1 MSNTHD
7 IAVTLFSCLYCNL
20 INSSFISSIFSPPAI
35 PLNLAIIFRKC
46 GIFSKWHLNLRSIL
60 GRLHLLTFVQHHS
73 KQIIRMTTYLRT
85 YAIWQHSNCC
95 VTLPLH
101 WLFQALHYF
110 AHKVCISWGFW
121 YHTFCTTVSETALGC
136 YSLYIR
142 YRVGGRKWCL
152 PLGILHELACGFLHC
167 DPNKMCA
174 DSVLP
179 RVAFSII
186 KIHQHAPTSSMKNNT
201 NCSGAYEELAPCFQ
215 SLEEIVDLVQNAGF
229 SFGSLELNDTVDSD
243 FVSLV
248 PPPQAHHLLSIF
260 CNGKNWVELNVD
272 IPFWLL
278 CINCNNYQPHWLRGW
293 ASCISI
299 THGSHASPYKSQIA
313 NISGNQTDVHRS
325 NRQQNLGNLAGTIP
339 NRC

>member
-20 INSSFISSIFSPPAI
+20 INSSFISSILSPPGAI

-73 KQIIRMTTYLRT
+73 KQIIRMTTYIRT
-85 YAIWQHSNCC
+85 YAIWQQSNCC

-101 WLFQALHYF
+101 WLFRALHYF

-121 YHTFCTTVSETALGC
+121 DHTFCTTGSETALGC
-136 YSLYIR
+136 YSLNIR

-152 PLGILHELACGFLHC
+152 PSGILHGLACGFLHC
-167 DPNKMCA
+167 DPNEMCT

-186 KIHQHAPTSSMKNNT
+186 KIHQHAPKSSMKNNT
-201 NCSGAYEELAPCFQ
+201 NCSGANEELAPCFQ
-215 SLEEIVDLVQNAGF
+215 SLEDQ
-229 SFGSLELNDTVDSD
+229 
-243 FVSLV
+243 
-248 PPPQAHHLLSIF
+248 
-260 CNGKNWVELNVD
+260 
-272 IPFWLL
+272 FWLSGTERHRRL
-278 CINCNNYQPHWLRGW
+278 GFRV
-293 ASCISI
+293 A
-299 THGSHASPYKSQIA
+299 GSSSPSTPSSFHFFVMGKIDWS
-313 NISGNQTDVHRS
+313 
-325 NRQQNLGNLAGTIP
+325 
-339 NRC
+339 